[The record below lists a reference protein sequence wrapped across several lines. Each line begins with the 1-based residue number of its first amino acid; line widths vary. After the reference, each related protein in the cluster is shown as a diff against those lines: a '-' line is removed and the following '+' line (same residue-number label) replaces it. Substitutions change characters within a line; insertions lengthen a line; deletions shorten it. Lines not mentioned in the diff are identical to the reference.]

1 VIRLSGIAALAAA
14 LMALAAGVAPA
25 GATAA
30 VGELSFDACVGYPT
44 DNSCAI
50 APIVAPTSVA
60 VSPDG
65 KSVYVTAGN
74 DALATFSRSGPEG
87 QLAYKGCLGN
97 TAVDDCTDLPGAPID
112 DPQGVAVSPDGNSV
126 YVASYMS
133 DSITHFS
140 RAADGALAYV
150 GCISRLPIGCTQTT
164 QNFLSRALGVAVSP
178 DGGSVY
184 ATASGIDAVAHVFRN
199 SLNGYLAFD
208 GCLGNDATWGCGDL
222 PGAPLDEATDVAV
235 SADSK
240 SVFVAS
246 PRSNSVAQF
255 FRSGPQG
262 QIYFAGCWSSRGEG
276 GCVDVPGHPL
286 DGATGLAVS
295 PDGKSLY
302 AASYGSDS
310 VAQFRSDGPQGQLT
324 YDGCLASD
332 DAPGCAD
339 VPGTPLNDPR
349 GVAVTPDGTA
359 VYVSGM
365 SSDSIAR
372 FARDGGTGQLAYAGC
387 LARENDDGQRC
398 AESPGRGLDRP
409 WDIAISPDGA
419 SLYVAAFAGHA
430 VTHLFRSLV
439 DDPAPAPGDAPAAP
453 SAPSGPG
460 VTDTPQPETAIACGG
475 KRATVVGTAGADR
488 LTGTPKPDVI
498 AALGGNDRVAALG
511 GGDVVCGG
519 AGRDT
524 LLGGRGRDRL
534 AGGPQRDTCIGG
546 AARDRASTC
555 EIRRSL

>member
-50 APIVAPTSVA
+50 APIVAPRSVA

-65 KSVYVTAGN
+65 KSVYVAAGN
-74 DALATFSRSGPEG
+74 DALAMFSRSGSEG
-87 QLAYKGCLGN
+87 QLTYKGCLAN
-97 TAVDDCTDLPGAPID
+97 TAVDDCTDLPGTPID
-112 DPQGVAVSPDGNSV
+112 DPQGVAVSADGSSV
-126 YVASYMS
+126 YVASFGS
-133 DSITHFS
+133 SSITHFS
-140 RAADGALAYV
+140 RAADGALAFV
-150 GCISRLPIGCTQTT
+150 GCISRAPIGCTQTT
-164 QNFLSRALGVAVSP
+164 QDLLAGAIGVATSP

-184 ATASGIDAVAHVFRN
+184 VAAARIDAVAHLFRN
-199 SLNGYLAFD
+199 SLNGYLALD

-222 PGAPLDEATDVAV
+222 PGAPLDDATDVAV
-235 SADSK
+235 SPDSK
-240 SVFVAS
+240 SVYVAS
-246 PRSNSVAQF
+246 PRSNSIAHF

-262 QIYFAGCWSSRGEG
+262 QIYYDGCWASRGEG
-276 GCVDVPGHPL
+276 GCVDLPGQPL
-286 DGATGLAVS
+286 DGASGLAVS
-295 PDGKSLY
+295 PDGSSVY
-302 AASYGSDS
+302 VASWGSDS
-310 VAQFRSDGPQGQLT
+310 VAHFHSTGPQGQLT

-339 VPGTPLNDPR
+339 VPGTPLNGPH

-359 VYVSGM
+359 VYVSGLA
-365 SSDSIAR
+365 SDSLAR

-409 WDIAISPDGA
+409 WDIAISPDGG
-419 SLYVAAFAGHA
+419 SLYVAASDGHA

-439 DDPAPAPGDAPAAP
+439 DDPAPAPVEAPAAP
-453 SAPSGPG
+453 SAPNEPG
-460 VTDTPQPETAIACGG
+460 VTATPEAATCGG
-475 KRATVVGTAGADR
+475 KRATVVGTKGADR

-524 LLGGRGRDRL
+524 LLGG
-534 AGGPQRDTCIGG
+534 GPQRDTCIGG